1 MIDSRR
7 VVDHEG
13 AMIAA
18 IIAGDRELYHALIRP
33 YEHSVYRVALSLM
46 REEADAEDVA
56 QEAFLKAYRSLAS
69 FRGEAKFGSWVTR
82 IAINEARR
90 RLKHR
95 NTWKMDSIDEPQEE
109 GGQISPAILRDWR
122 EIPCE
127 ALERKEIRQ
136 MLENAI
142 GGLSDIYRGVVVLR
156 DIEGLS
162 IEETAEALTISIAAV
177 KVRLH
182 RARLQ
187 LQKELA
193 PKLKSTNPRRRWLP
207 WS

>member
-1 MIDSRR
+1 MIDSGHAI
-7 VVDHEG
+7 DHE
-13 AMIAA
+13 AEMIVA
-18 IIAGDRELYHALIRP
+18 IVAGDRERYHALIRP

-46 REEADAEDVA
+46 RDEADAEDVA
-56 QEAFLKAYRSLAS
+56 QEAFLKAFRSLAN

-90 RLKHR
+90 RLKYR
-95 NTWKMDSIDEPQEE
+95 NTWKMDSIDEPQED
-109 GGQISPAILRDWR
+109 GGQVSPAILRDWR

-193 PKLKSTNPRRRWLP
+193 PKLKSANPRRRWLP